1 MKLNDIDEKKIE
13 HRQKNVF
20 ILQLQ
25 QFAGMLLFL
34 VTNRIYKSDSSDKLL
49 QVMFMTSYLV
59 FLGTTT
65 TVKTLND
72 YNRLYY
78 DIKKK
83 AEKKHAD

>member
-13 HRQKNVF
+13 HRKKNVF

-34 VTNRIYKSDSSDKLL
+34 VTNRIYKSDSSDKFL

-59 FLGTTT
+59 FLGT

>member
-49 QVMFMTSYLV
+49 QVMFMASYLV
-59 FLGTTT
+59 FLGT

-78 DIKKK
+78 DIKTKTK

>member
-1 MKLNDIDEKKIE
+1 MKLNDIDDKKIE
-13 HRQKNVF
+13 HRRNNVI

-59 FLGTTT
+59 FLGTT
-65 TVKTLND
+65 VKTLKD

-78 DIKKK
+78 DIKTKTK

>member
-1 MKLNDIDEKKIE
+1 MKLNDIDDKKIE
-13 HRQKNVF
+13 HRKNNVI

-49 QVMFMTSYLV
+49 QVMFMTSYLF
-59 FLGTTT
+59 FLGT
-65 TVKTLND
+65 TVKTLKD

-83 AEKKHAD
+83 EEKNHAD

>member
-13 HRQKNVF
+13 HRKKNVF

-25 QFAGMLLFL
+25 QLAGMLLFL
-34 VTNRIYKSDSSDKLL
+34 VTNRIYKSDSSDKFL

-59 FLGTTT
+59 FLGTT
-65 TVKTLND
+65 VKALND

>member
-1 MKLNDIDEKKIE
+1 MKLNDIDDKKIE
-13 HRQKNVF
+13 HRKNNVI

-59 FLGTTT
+59 FLGTT
-65 TVKTLND
+65 VKTLND
-72 YNRLYY
+72 YNQLYY

-83 AEKKHAD
+83 AEKNHAD

>member
-1 MKLNDIDEKKIE
+1 MIEIDDKKIE
-13 HRQKNVF
+13 HRRKNVF
-20 ILQLQ
+20 LLQLQ

-59 FLGTTT
+59 FLGTT
-65 TVKTLND
+65 VKTLND

>member
-1 MKLNDIDEKKIE
+1 MKLNDIDDKKIE
-13 HRQKNVF
+13 HRRNNVI

-59 FLGTTT
+59 FLGTT
-65 TVKTLND
+65 VKTLKD

-83 AEKKHAD
+83 EEKNHAD

>member
-20 ILQLQ
+20 VLQLQ

-49 QVMFMTSYLV
+49 QVMFMISYLV
-59 FLGTTT
+59 FLGTT
-65 TVKTLND
+65 VKTLND
-72 YNRLYY
+72 FNRLYY

>member
-1 MKLNDIDEKKIE
+1 MKLNDIDDKKIE
-13 HRQKNVF
+13 HRRKNVI

-49 QVMFMTSYLV
+49 QVMFMTSYLF
-59 FLGTTT
+59 FLGT
-65 TVKTLND
+65 TVKTLKD

-83 AEKKHAD
+83 EEKNHAD

>member
-13 HRQKNVF
+13 HRKKNVF

-34 VTNRIYKSDSSDKLL
+34 VTNRIYKSDSSDKFL

-59 FLGTTT
+59 FLGT

-83 AEKKHAD
+83 AEKNHAD

>member
-1 MKLNDIDEKKIE
+1 MKLNDIDDKKIE
-13 HRQKNVF
+13 HRMNNVI

-59 FLGTTT
+59 FLGV
-65 TVKTLND
+65 TVKSLND

-83 AEKKHAD
+83 KKAEKNHAD

>member
-1 MKLNDIDEKKIE
+1 MKLNDIDDKKIE
-13 HRQKNVF
+13 HRRNNV
-20 ILQLQ
+20 IIIQLQ

-59 FLGTTT
+59 FLGV
-65 TVKTLND
+65 TVKSLND

-83 AEKKHAD
+83 KKAEKNHAD

>member
-1 MKLNDIDEKKIE
+1 MKLNDIDDKKIE
-13 HRQKNVF
+13 HRKNNVI

-59 FLGTTT
+59 FLGTT
-65 TVKTLND
+65 VKTLKD
-72 YNRLYY
+72 YHRLCY

-83 AEKKHAD
+83 EEKNHAD

>member
-59 FLGTTT
+59 FLGTT
-65 TVKTLND
+65 VKTLND
-72 YNRLYY
+72 YKRLYY
-78 DIKKK
+78 DIKEK

>member
-13 HRQKNVF
+13 HRQKNVY

-59 FLGTTT
+59 FLGTT
-65 TVKTLND
+65 VKTLND

>member
-1 MKLNDIDEKKIE
+1 MMIEIDDKKIE
-13 HRQKNVF
+13 HRRKNVF
-20 ILQLQ
+20 LLQLQ

-59 FLGTTT
+59 FLGTT
-65 TVKTLND
+65 VKTLND

>member
-1 MKLNDIDEKKIE
+1 MKLNDIDDKKIE
-13 HRQKNVF
+13 HRKNNVI

-34 VTNRIYKSDSSDKLL
+34 VTNRIYKSDNSDKFL

-59 FLGTTT
+59 FLGT

>member
-1 MKLNDIDEKKIE
+1 MKLNDIDDKKIE
-13 HRQKNVF
+13 HRKNNVI

-59 FLGTTT
+59 FLGTT
-65 TVKTLND
+65 VKTLKD

-83 AEKKHAD
+83 EEKNHAD

>member
-1 MKLNDIDEKKIE
+1 MKLNDIDDKKIE
-13 HRQKNVF
+13 HRRNNVI

-49 QVMFMTSYLV
+49 QVMFMTSYLF
-59 FLGTTT
+59 FLGT
-65 TVKTLND
+65 TVKTLKD

-83 AEKKHAD
+83 EEKNHAD

>member
-59 FLGTTT
+59 FLGTT
-65 TVKTLND
+65 VKTLND

>member
-1 MKLNDIDEKKIE
+1 MKLNDIDDKKIE
-13 HRQKNVF
+13 HRKNNVI

-34 VTNRIYKSDSSDKLL
+34 VTNRIYKGDSSDKLL

-59 FLGTTT
+59 FLGTT
-65 TVKTLND
+65 VETLKD

-78 DIKKK
+78 DIKTKE
-83 AEKKHAD
+83 EKNHAD

>member
-20 ILQLQ
+20 VLWLQ

-49 QVMFMTSYLV
+49 QVMFMISYLV
-59 FLGTTT
+59 FLGTT
-65 TVKTLND
+65 VKTLND
-72 YNRLYY
+72 FNRLYY